1 MKTTELRLGNWIIDR
16 NNGIPMRVTGIVND
30 SVYTDFNAE
39 NGDLWEVA
47 EKDIEPIKVTAAI
60 LLSCGF
66 RYSRSVHGYDQYC
79 IYGFKYRLSNGVFRF
94 AHFVTIP
101 PQLIFLHQL
110 QNWIFLLNQKE
121 LNIDLK

>member
-16 NNGIPMRVTGIVND
+16 NNAIPMRVTGIVND

-47 EKDIEPIKVTAAI
+47 EKDIEPIEVNEEM
-60 LLSCGF
+60 LLKC
-66 RYSRSVHGYDQYC
+66 
-79 IYGFKYRLSNGVFRF
+79 GFKYLWSKDEYSYYRKYNINFRLINGILQCIYIR
-94 AHFVTIP
+94 TIP
-101 PQLIFLHQL
+101 VDLTCVHQL